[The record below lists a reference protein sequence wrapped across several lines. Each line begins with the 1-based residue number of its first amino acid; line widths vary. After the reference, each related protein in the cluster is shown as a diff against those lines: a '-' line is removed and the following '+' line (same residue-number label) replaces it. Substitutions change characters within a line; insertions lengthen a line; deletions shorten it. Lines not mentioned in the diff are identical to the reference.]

1 MRNAL
6 TLAPW
11 QPTIHL
17 SSVQNYRYFDN
28 RFDRLCRGLSSG
40 ALVVKEAKLFHKL
53 RKTERP
59 SNEQSFDWLVDY
71 GAEGYKMLRYC
82 SSATRTS

>member
-40 ALVVKEAKLFHKL
+40 ALVVKKAKLFHKL
-53 RKTERP
+53 RE
-59 SNEQSFDWLVDY
+59 D
-71 GAEGYKMLRYC
+71 GAAIK
-82 SSATRTS
+82 